1 VNLPNKIT
9 VGRLAAVPFFAALLL
24 LYDRTGDGGYYWA
37 ALVVFVLAVTSDGVD
52 GYLARSRGQQT
63 RLGTLLDPLA
73 DKLLLDT
80 SLVILALLLDT
91 SLVILATGVG
101 DLYRI
106 PVWFPVVVIARDLI
120 LLVLSVRFYARWT
133 RGEVRIRPNAWGKTS
148 AVMVMAIVIWILL
161 HRAGPPETVTR
172 IALYLA
178 GLLTAVSGVLYLADV
193 TRRNPDR

>member
-1 VNLPNKIT
+1 MNLPNKIT

-24 LYDRTGDGGYYWA
+24 LYGRTEDGFYYWA
-37 ALVVFVLAVTSDGVD
+37 ALALFVLAVTSDGLD

-80 SLVILALLLDT
+80 SLVILA
-91 SLVILATGVG
+91 AGVG
-101 DLYRI
+101 KLYRI

-120 LLVLSVRFYARWT
+120 LFVLSIRFYTRWT

-148 AVMVMAIVIWILL
+148 AVMVMAIVIWVLL
-161 HRAGPPETVTR
+161 HRDGPPETVTR

-178 GLLTAVSGVLYLADV
+178 GLLTAVSGALYLADV
-193 TRRNPDR
+193 TRRAPAR

>member
-73 DKLLLDT
+73 DK
-80 SLVILALLLDT
+80 LLLDT